1 MVKKRSIGLLDQ
13 DWSDYSPDPKA
24 VPEDLKKSDH
34 RVNLA
39 ASNRRRAKD
48 PKIRKAISLGQ
59 NKFYKNNPKVKIE
72 RGKRLQNAWMS
83 KSKEERS
90 DITKRSAA
98 KRDNSKI
105 IEINKSPERRKKIST
120 AIRKAIG
127 REIVTPFGE
136 FACMADFGEDK
147 KVRKILK
154 KDLVFFDKMRLLP
167 HLYYYK
173 DKGPGKVLTQKVYYS
188 PYGVWYRSS
197 PMWAKAKSKGCKIAK
212 GNIDPNNTYIWF
224 NKMMKIDP
232 KKFYIKVEPKKEWAF
247 YKKP

>member
-1 MVKKRSIGLLDQ
+1 MVKKRKIGLFDQ
-13 DWSDYSPDPKA
+13 DWSDYSPDPKP

-59 NKFYKNNPKVKIE
+59 NKFYKNNPKAKKE
-72 RGKRLQNAWMS
+72 KGKHLQKAWMS
-83 KSKEERS
+83 KSMAERS
-90 DITKRSAA
+90 AIAKKSAVG
-98 KRDNSKI
+98 RDYSKI
-105 IEINKSPERRKKIST
+105 IETNKSTERRKKVSMGL
-120 AIRKAIG
+120 RKAIG
-127 REIVTPFGE
+127 RAIATPFGE

-147 KVRKILK
+147 KVRKVLK

-212 GNIDPNNTYIWF
+212 GNIDPKNTYIWF

-232 KKFYIKVEPKKEWAF
+232 KKFYIKVEPKREWAF
-247 YKKP
+247 CKKP